1 MEIKDDEI
9 YLKKDGE
16 IYIRSDWFLG
26 NLVKSEISIM
36 VLDELDNRIVF
47 LPRLLN
53 ILFWIKNCLY
63 LVIARNPKAKVVEES
78 VGESTKTIIMNSL
91 FLEGDYTFS
100 VKLLKE
106 NENSE
111 VKDFLE
117 TIYSD
122 SLRDLDIYKIVCL
135 KKY

>member
-9 YLKKDGE
+9 YFKKDGE
-16 IYIRSDWFLG
+16 IYVRSDWFRE
-26 NLVKSEISIM
+26 NLIKSEISIM
-36 VLDELDNRIVF
+36 VLDELENRIVF

-53 ILFWIKNCLY
+53 RLFWIKNCLY

-78 VGESTKTIIMNSL
+78 VEESTKTIIMNSL

-106 NENSE
+106 NENTE
-111 VKDFLE
+111 VKNFLE